1 MARLTGPVKKNAPP
15 EGGAFGVYGM
25 IQRDRRAVQRY
36 RRHCGSRITATRT
49 DREASAVFSINR
61 KNQYRRIDKRS
72 TNKYYI
78 DNTRMYLAR
87 NTIKDSMNAESEW
100 TDVCLRVFDLFF
112 KVNGVTVP
120 GREIPV
126 TLNPAAIDE
135 ENRFFCFDGSDGLGN
150 VAKYMQTRLTSRI
163 VYRIFES

>member
-1 MARLTGPVKKNAPP
+1 MKRY
-15 EGGAFGVYGM
+15 GVYTWKKSRT
-25 IQRDRRAVQRY
+25 RD
-36 RRHCGSRITATRT
+36 SSWF
-49 DREASAVFSINR
+49 SAVKTHR
-61 KNQYRRIDKRS
+61 KASGCGASHRACKEECPSGRRGIRCIRDDSKGPAGGTAVPPALWQQNHRNPDGQGGFCSFFHKPEKQYRRIDKRS

-87 NTIKDSMNAESEW
+87 NTIADSMNAESEW

-126 TLNPAAIDE
+126 TLK
-135 ENRFFCFDGSDGLGN
+135 SH
-150 VAKYMQTRLTSRI
+150 
-163 VYRIFES
+163 